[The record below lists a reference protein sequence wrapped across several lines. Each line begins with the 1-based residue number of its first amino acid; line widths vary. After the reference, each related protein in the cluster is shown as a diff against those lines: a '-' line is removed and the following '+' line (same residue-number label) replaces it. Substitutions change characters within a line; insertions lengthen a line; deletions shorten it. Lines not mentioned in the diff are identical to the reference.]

1 MVSLVCILLMNQ
13 IRATNDLCNHGDA
26 MVKEQ
31 DIFLLGTIHCLKSIM
46 KAMNDTGEDADDI
59 DFEEVLDM
67 QRRNLS
73 DPCLEEMI
81 QDVEDLEDWK

>member
-1 MVSLVCILLMNQ
+1 
-13 IRATNDLCNHGDA
+13 
-26 MVKEQ
+26 
-31 DIFLLGTIHCLKSIM
+31 M

-59 DFEEVLDM
+59 DFEEVLDI

>member
-1 MVSLVCILLMNQ
+1 MI
-13 IRATNDLCNHGDA
+13 
-26 MVKEQ
+26 KEQ

-46 KAMNDTGEDADDI
+46 KSINDTGETANDI
-59 DFEEVLDM
+59 DFKEVLEM

-81 QDVEDLEDWK
+81 ANVEDLEDWK

>member
-1 MVSLVCILLMNQ
+1 
-13 IRATNDLCNHGDA
+13 

-73 DPCLEEMI
+73 DPKLEEMI
-81 QDVEDLEDWK
+81 ADVEDLEDWK

>member
-1 MVSLVCILLMNQ
+1 M
-13 IRATNDLCNHGDA
+13 IR
-26 MVKEQ
+26 EQ

-59 DFEEVLDM
+59 DFEHVLDM

>member
-1 MVSLVCILLMNQ
+1 MI
-13 IRATNDLCNHGDA
+13 
-26 MVKEQ
+26 KEQ

-59 DFEEVLDM
+59 DFKEVLEM